1 LHLER
6 AKEPGRDHDIKDERE
21 VVRERRR
28 SGSSGTSETDDARIR
43 DITRRDG
50 VRAERSKRARTGE
63 AGRGAQRAPGSSARG
78 AQRPWQ
84 ADRERCEL
92 ELGDGEDAGNPTRN
106 SRARSP
112 SRPWEGRRRSR
123 APDPSQERSPWP
135 DREQGEQGGGTA
147 GRDVWRSRGPR
158 EHGGAQGRAPV
169 SLRRQRA
176 GHGAE
181 KHQGEERRDGAARQH
196 HLGVSLHRR
205 QLHLPHGGRS
215 RNCWIFYGL
224 GPFIE

>member
-1 LHLER
+1 MHLER

-147 GRDVWRSRGPR
+147 GRDAWRSRGPR
-158 EHGGAQGRAPV
+158 EHDGAPGGAPASPRRRKAPGRGASRWSCSAASP
-169 SLRRQRA
+169 RRQPA
-176 GHGAE
+176 PPPAAFPT
-181 KHQGEERRDGAARQH
+181 RRPQQELLDLLWAW
-196 HLGVSLHRR
+196 
-205 QLHLPHGGRS
+205 P
-215 RNCWIFYGL
+215 IY
-224 GPFIE
+224 

>member
-123 APDPSQERSPWP
+123 ARSDLHGRTESRASKEEERL
-135 DREQGEQGGGTA
+135 GAT
-147 GRDVWRSRGPR
+147 
-158 EHGGAQGRAPV
+158 HGGAEVRANTTGHREE
-169 SLRRQRA
+169 RRRA
-176 GHGAE
+176 RGAE

-205 QLHLPHGGRS
+205 QLHFPHGGRS